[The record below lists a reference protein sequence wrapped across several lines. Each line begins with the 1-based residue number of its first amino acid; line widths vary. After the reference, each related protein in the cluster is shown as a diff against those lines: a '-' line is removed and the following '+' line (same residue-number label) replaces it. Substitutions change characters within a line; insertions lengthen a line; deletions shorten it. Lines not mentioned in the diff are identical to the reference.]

1 MKCPFCHEIEN
12 RVIDSRLSKDSNMV
26 RRRRECE
33 RCTRRFTTY
42 ERVEEMMPLVVKKDG
57 RREGYDRV
65 KIINGLKRACE
76 KRPVSINTIEA
87 IADRIERTLQ
97 ERGEKEIISS
107 VIGEA
112 LMRELHDT
120 DPVAYV
126 RFASVYRSFKDIG
139 EFMVELE
146 ELIKERKSG
155 PHSQTRRLTSE
166 KGIALAGARG
176 SEQEQ
181 RYLRQACRLAR
192 RAAGRTSP
200 NPMVGAVL
208 VRGGKVVGAGYHHF
222 AGGDHA
228 EINALKQAGAKA
240 KGATLY
246 ITLEPCSHQGR
257 TPPCTRALIAAGVR
271 QVVAGMQG
279 PQSFG
284 RRARLPAI
292 APCRYQSVAKVRAK
306 MNAAELIEA
315 FAKFITKR
323 LPFVT
328 VKLAATLDGKIA
340 SASGDA
346 RWISSEHS
354 RARVHRWRNEM
365 DAVLVGAGTVRADD
379 PLLTCRI
386 AGGRNPYRVVLD
398 SRLADFAN
406 GAAVAFARR
415 RQNHHRDY
423 EAGASEKSAG
433 AGKVGRCRLALAEPQ
448 RSGRVAAAVAQT
460 RRHRRCYRIDRGRRR
475 GGGVGA
481 SRTRSST
488 NWSCSMRRKSSAAMA
503 AR

>member
-1 MKCPFCHEIEN
+1 M
-12 RVIDSRLSKDSNMV
+12 
-26 RRRRECE
+26 
-33 RCTRRFTTY
+33 
-42 ERVEEMMPLVVKKDG
+42 
-57 RREGYDRV
+57 
-65 KIINGLKRACE
+65 
-76 KRPVSINTIEA
+76 
-87 IADRIERTLQ
+87 
-97 ERGEKEIISS
+97 
-107 VIGEA
+107 
-112 LMRELHDT
+112 
-120 DPVAYV
+120 
-126 RFASVYRSFKDIG
+126 
-139 EFMVELE
+139 
-146 ELIKERKSG
+146 
-155 PHSQTRRLTSE
+155 
-166 KGIALAGARG
+166 AGARG

-222 AGGDHA
+222 AGGAHA

-271 QVVAGMQG
+271 QVVAGIKDPNPLVAGRGFQ
-279 PQSFG
+279 QL
-284 RRARLPAI
+284 RRAGI
-292 APCRYQSVAKVRAK
+292 KVSEGPCQEEC
-306 MNAAELIEA
+306 AELIEP

-346 RWISSEHS
+346 RWISSLHS

-398 SRLADFAN
+398 SRLRIAPTAQLLHLPD
-406 GAAVAFARR
+406 
-415 RQNHHRDY
+415 
-423 EAGASEKSAG
+423 
-433 AGKVGRCRLALAEPQ
+433 AGKTIIAATKQAPVKKVRALEKLGVTVWRLPSRNDQVAWRPLLRKLAGIGVVTVLIEGGAKVAASALKNKIVDKMELFYAPKIVGADGRAMIGPLGVGKMARALTLRRFDMR
-448 RSGRVAAAVAQT
+448 RSGEDLLLSG
-460 RRHRRCYRIDRGRRR
+460 YL
-475 GGGVGA
+475 
-481 SRTRSST
+481 
-488 NWSCSMRRKSSAAMA
+488 
-503 AR
+503 